1 METYEIEVLEKADED
16 VRRLGRYIAVDLKNP
31 SAAERMTEKIWDE
44 VERLSKNPYIYQV
57 YIPLSPLEH
66 EYRKILAGNFHVFY
80 YVIEPEKKIIVSRVI
95 YAKRDILRLKEGKE
109 L

>member
-44 VERLSKNPYIYQV
+44 VERLSKNPY
-57 YIPLSPLEH
+57 
-66 EYRKILAGNFHVFY
+66 
-80 YVIEPEKKIIVSRVI
+80 
-95 YAKRDILRLKEGKE
+95 
-109 L
+109 